1 MVVLTGN
8 CKRILSVLHNISP
21 WVFLDTPPLLEFSAP
36 ATYIAYQILVANIFK
51 ANNIIAKLS
60 FWLKPTKGS
69 SQEIKTFQQL
79 VRDALYQFKKGG
91 YVDKVK
97 TCITPET
104 LPSNHQELSAF
115 LYNLIA
121 HI

>member
-1 MVVLTGN
+1 LFGA
-8 CKRILSVLHNISP
+8 
-21 WVFLDTPPLLEFSAP
+21 PPLLEFSAP
-36 ATYIAYQILVANIFK
+36 ATYIAYQILV